1 MLGAERHRA
10 VLSAGTAAGSAGV
23 VALMMHLDAWLLV
36 VLSVSAAASVWS
48 WATTSLGLAPS
59 LRRTRLLGPGSGLTD
74 DEHVE
79 LTTLAAEFGP
89 SAISSARRIID
100 DEVDDRW
107 LVELAHQR
115 LDRVAN
121 PAAEHRRRTT
131 VIIGLFCLACVATIA
146 WALTRIGSGH

>member
-1 MLGAERHRA
+1 MLGTERHRA

-23 VALMMHLDAWLLV
+23 VALMMHLNAWLLV

-74 DEHVE
+74 DESHVE
-79 LTTLAAEFGP
+79 LTT
-89 SAISSARRIID
+89 
-100 DEVDDRW
+100 

-131 VIIGLFCLACVATIA
+131 VIIGLFCLPA
-146 WALTRIGSGH
+146 WRRSLGH